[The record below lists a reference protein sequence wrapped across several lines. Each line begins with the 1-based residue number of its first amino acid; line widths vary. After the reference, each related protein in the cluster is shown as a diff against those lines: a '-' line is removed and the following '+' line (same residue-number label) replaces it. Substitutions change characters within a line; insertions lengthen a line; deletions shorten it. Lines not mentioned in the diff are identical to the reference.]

1 MDNKNLL
8 GKNTQSH
15 PDVILVEDSTT
26 LALVYADYIRSAGYE
41 VSIMDTGSACLEALE
56 TAVPPVV
63 VLDLGLP
70 DMDGRQILERIKA
83 EGLKT
88 SVIVITSNASLNTAI
103 DAMRLGAFDYIVKPF
118 NAARLATT
126 LQNATSS
133 FAHQTSTAVRKPG
146 KAVQAAGDFIG
157 TSAEMQAVYRTIESA
172 APSNATV
179 FITGESGTGK
189 EVCAQAVHAT
199 SARAEKAFVAINCAA
214 IPRDLIESEIFG
226 HVEGAFTGATAARKG
241 AAAEADGG
249 TLFLDEICEMDL
261 DIQVKLLR
269 LLQNGEYQRVG
280 SSKTEVADLR
290 IICATNREPQA
301 EVRAGRFR
309 EDLFYRLHVIP
320 IYLPPLRTRGADILS
335 IAQHYLAKHSE
346 AERKTFGRIA
356 PDAAEAISRYSWPGN
371 VRELQNAIQNAI
383 VLHDANDLTAAMLP
397 SWVQGSRSQYEYKSP
412 QLVETKSSPA
422 PGGTVAV
429 SSADSGPKRSSDIR
443 PLWLVE
449 KEAILEA
456 LRICDNNVTRAAAC
470 LEVGASTIYRKKAEW
485 DAKDQ
490 FQANGN
496 AA

>member
-1 MDNKNLL
+1 MKTENFSTKS
-8 GKNTQSH
+8 TQLH
-15 PDVILVEDSTT
+15 PDVLLVEDSTT
-26 LALVYADYIRSAGYE
+26 LAHVYADYIHSAGYE
-41 VSIMDTGSACLEALE
+41 VSIMDTGGACLEALE

-70 DMDGRQILERIKA
+70 DMDGLQILERIKA

-88 SVIVITSNASLNTAI
+88 SVIVVTSNASLNTAI

-126 LQNATSS
+126 LQNAASS
-133 FAHQTSTAVRKPG
+133 FAHQTSSTTRKPEKAVRTT
-146 KAVQAAGDFIG
+146 GDFVG

-189 EVCAQAVHAT
+189 EVCAKAIHAT
-199 SARAEKAFVAINCAA
+199 SARAEKSFVAINCAA

-226 HVEGAFTGATAARKG
+226 HVQGAFTGATAARKG

-261 DIQVKLLR
+261 DLQVKLLR
-269 LLQNGEYQRVG
+269 LLQSGEYQRVG

-290 IICATNREPQA
+290 IICATNRQPQA

-320 IYLPPLRTRGADILS
+320 IHLPPLRNRGADILS
-335 IAQHYLAKHSE
+335 IAEHFLAKHSQ
-346 AERKTFGRIA
+346 AERKSFIHIA
-356 PDAAEAISRYSWPGN
+356 PDAAEAISKYSWPGN
-371 VRELQNAIQNAI
+371 VRELQNALHNAV
-383 VLHDANDLTAAMLP
+383 VLHDADDLTAAMLP
-397 SWVQGSRSQYEYKSP
+397 SWVQGSRSQGEYESP
-412 QLVETKSSPA
+412 QIDQTNSSPA
-422 PGGTVAV
+422 PRGAVAV
-429 SSADSGPKRSSDIR
+429 IPADSDTKLLYDVK

-490 FQANGN
+490 FQASGN